1 MLYSNWFN
9 VEYVWFFTVS
19 ISWVIIFN
27 YSISFNKLEAVLGCL
42 TAAYF
47 ISPLVAYNWKVSGG
61 IRIFCTKKISQ
72 EKSTKFIKVFE
83 LYQVFIMS

>member
-19 ISWVIIFN
+19 ISLVIIFN
-27 YSISFNKLEAVLGCL
+27 YSIGFNKLEAVLGCL

-47 ISPLVAYNWKVSGG
+47 ISPLVAYNWKVSGHFG
-61 IRIFCTKKISQ
+61 TKKSH
-72 EKSTKFIKVFE
+72 TKNWQNSLGFWT
-83 LYQVFIMS
+83 MSRIYA